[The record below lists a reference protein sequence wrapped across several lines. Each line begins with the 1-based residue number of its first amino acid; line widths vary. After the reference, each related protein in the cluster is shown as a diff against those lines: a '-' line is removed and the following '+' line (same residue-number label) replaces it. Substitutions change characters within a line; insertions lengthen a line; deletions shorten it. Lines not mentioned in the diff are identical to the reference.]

1 VLVARRGL
9 LEKGAPVIEINRFA
23 VVVFGNVVSIQA
35 QLSLLANGNS
45 MAKAIPVFD
54 GHNDV
59 LLRLYK
65 SASGDPVSDFL
76 EGEEAG
82 HVDLKKAR
90 AGSFVGGLFALYS
103 PSAGASLGLSRRMA
117 GGQYALPLPAPLG
130 LEEARNSVVAE
141 LGILLKIARS
151 SRGSVAICGT
161 VAEVRSAIER
171 EALAVV
177 VHLEGAEAIDA
188 DLKFL
193 EVLYAAGLRSIG
205 PVWSR
210 TNIFGH
216 GVPFHFPASPDLGD
230 GLTAAGQGL
239 VRACNEMKILVD
251 LSHITEKGFWD
262 VARLSKA
269 PLVATHSNA
278 HALCPSPRNLTDRQL
293 AAIRDTGGMVG
304 LNFATCFL
312 RPDGNMRPDTDIDLM
327 VRKIDYLVEKLGEDH
342 VGLGSDFDGAVVPE
356 KIGSAAGLQQLFAAL
371 RENGYSE
378 SALTKLGSTNW
389 LDVLQRTIG

>member
-1 VLVARRGL
+1 
-9 LEKGAPVIEINRFA
+9 
-23 VVVFGNVVSIQA
+23 
-35 QLSLLANGNS
+35 LLASGNS

-54 GHNDV
+54 GHNDI

-65 SASGDPVSDFL
+65 SASRDPVSDFL
-76 EGEEAG
+76 EGEKAG

-103 PSAGASLGLSRRMA
+103 PSTGASAGLNRRMT
-117 GGQYALPLPAPLG
+117 GGQYASPLPAPLS

-141 LGILLKIARS
+141 LAILLKIERS
-151 SRGSVAICGT
+151 SRGSVAICRT

-230 GLTAAGQGL
+230 GLTAAGEGL
-239 VRACNEMKILVD
+239 VKACNEMKILID
-251 LSHITEKGFWD
+251 LSHITERGFWD

-327 VRKIDYLVEKLGEDH
+327 VRQIDYLIEKLGEDH

-371 RENGYSE
+371 QENGYSE